1 MTLENA
7 KVLYKNLMDAGRE
20 GAADN
25 LLTRYPEL
33 AQETKEKDK
42 DKPKKEAVKKSVNR
56 PKR

>member
-25 LLTRYPEL
+25 LLIRYPEL
-33 AQETKEKDK
+33 AKETKEE
-42 DKPKKEAVKKSVNR
+42 PKKEPVKQDVKR